1 MSVDVLPPEN
11 AGLAHHLIE
20 EFMVIANSL
29 VAMRLVCSFPGAP
42 VLR

>member
-1 MSVDVLPPEN
+1 MKVDILKPED

-29 VAMRLVCSFPGAP
+29 VAMRLTCSFPACP

>member
-1 MSVDVLPPEN
+1 MNVTLLSPEN
-11 AGLAHHLIE
+11 ASDAHHLIE

-29 VAMRLVCSFPGAP
+29 VAMRLVCSFPVAP